1 MIFFLFFFYEKNI
14 YAKQYICDQWKP
26 KQVNMKIAKVS
37 RELSYDTNNM
47 MHAAAALKP
56 CIACTVHAVPGTS
69 TRAARSPSRVAILNA
84 WLADSVMALALNAW
98 LADSVMDVPG
108 PIKRSKRSIV
118 DYFLQ
123 SYYTSSSERE
133 PPEVSQEQSGAGYF
147 FFWTRFDNLDFHV

>member
-1 MIFFLFFFYEKNI
+1 
-14 YAKQYICDQWKP
+14 
-26 KQVNMKIAKVS
+26 MKIAKVS
-37 RELSYDTNNM
+37 RELSYDTNNNM

-56 CIACTVHAVPGTS
+56 CIACTVHAVPGTR

-84 WLADSVMALALNAW
+84 WLADSVMALALALNAW

-118 DYFLQ
+118 DYFLP

-133 PPEVSQEQSGAGYF
+133 PPEVSQEQSGADKGPL
-147 FFWTRFDNLDFHV
+147 TDSHT